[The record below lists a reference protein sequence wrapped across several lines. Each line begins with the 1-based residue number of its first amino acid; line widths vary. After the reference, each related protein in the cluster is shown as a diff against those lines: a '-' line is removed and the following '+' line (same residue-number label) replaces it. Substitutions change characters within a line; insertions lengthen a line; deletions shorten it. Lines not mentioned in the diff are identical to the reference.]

1 MKAILGNAEGLTE
14 EEQLQKVA
22 DEEAKEERKQS
33 DSEDEITKE
42 MATHGRL
49 PNLSFFA
56 FTATPKAKTLEMFG
70 TPDASGIPHA
80 FIFTR

>member
-33 DSEDEITKE
+33 DSEDEIAKKWLHIGGYLTCPSLLYRNTQGE
-42 MATHGRL
+42 NAGDVW
-49 PNLSFFA
+49 NLGCKRYSPCF
-56 FTATPKAKTLEMFG
+56 
-70 TPDASGIPHA
+70 S
-80 FIFTR
+80 